1 MTRSISNPLQLLL
14 ALVTCLSLAEPSAA
28 QLLKDEL
35 PAQAQ
40 AIKVDNRVGEFIPL
54 DLVFTDERGQGVGLG
69 RYFKQGR
76 PIVMTLNYSDCPG
89 LCVAQLDML
98 VDTLRELSGA
108 ELGKDFEMLTVSIDP
123 NETPEKAARTKAKY
137 TGLLSGDGAQQG
149 WHFLTGKQADIAKLA
164 DAVGFRYSYDR
175 ANQRYNHAAATYFL
189 SADGRI
195 CRYLLSLGVEPQQF
209 QLAIAE
215 AAEGKL
221 TRSFADTL
229 IQMCYMYDP
238 LANRYTASARRMLA
252 LAAGAFVILLC
263 GSVLPFW
270 FAGKVRPA
278 QAMTAQPG
286 ATPTAADSQGPVA
299 NAARPASR
307 TAGQAASDA
316 NQLQAAHAPAAE
328 VSSCANVSTSGSN
341 PSRHLPS
348 DPYNSPPSDVS
359 SDSPQA
365 VK

>member
-1 MTRSISNPLQLLL
+1 MTRSISNSLLL
-14 ALVTCLSLAEPSAA
+14 LMACVAYGGLAQPATA

-35 PAQAQ
+35 PAQAK
-40 AIKVDNRVGEFIPL
+40 AIKVDNRVGQFIPL
-54 DLVFTDERGQGVGLG
+54 DLVFTDERGHGVGLG

-98 VDTLRELSGA
+98 VDTLRELTGA

-123 NETPEKAARTKAKY
+123 RETPEKAARTKAKY
-137 TGLLSGDGAQQG
+137 TGLLSGDAAEEG

-175 ANQRYNHAAATYFL
+175 ANGRYNHAAATYFL

-221 TRSFADTL
+221 TRSFADTI
-229 IQMCYMYDP
+229 IQLCYMYDP
-238 LANRYTASARRMLA
+238 EANRYTASARRMLA
-252 LAAGAFVILLC
+252 LAAGAFVVLLT
-263 GSVLPFW
+263 GAVLPFW
-270 FAGKVRPA
+270 FAGRVRQPSA
-278 QAMTAQPG
+278 AVDSATSAEADPTQSAQP
-286 ATPTAADSQGPVA
+286 
-299 NAARPASR
+299 
-307 TAGQAASDA
+307 
-316 NQLQAAHAPAAE
+316 PAAE
-328 VSSCANVSTSGSN
+328 VSSQAIVPHSSPN
-341 PSRHLPS
+341 PSRHPPS
-348 DPYNSPPSDVS
+348 DPYNSSPTDVS